1 MSLPFQIQVSN
12 LIKFQWRTI
21 SEDQENRFSAF
32 RERKSQIEKDVGRTD
47 RNHPFFAG
55 DNNDNVK
62 LLEEV
67 DEILQQV
74 EFVILEAEQSPEV
87 AACYFFISIYL

>member
-1 MSLPFQIQVSN
+1 MAWNRGEYYLMACEPDG
-12 LIKFQWRTI
+12 LFQWRTI

-67 DEILQQV
+67 SLIESHLAKGH
-74 EFVILEAEQSPEV
+74 ELKGS
-87 AACYFFISIYL
+87 L